1 MADKEI
7 REIHHTS
14 SGDGGAATGMVLGIV
29 LVAALVIGGFLF
41 WNYAGNN
48 RTASGPSVT
57 ITAPTTGQGGGM
69 GGGGGAAKSIPHST
83 RKPRLA
89 AGAFQFAIRNSL

>member
-7 REIHHTS
+7 REIHTS

-48 RTASGPSVT
+48 RTAGGPSVT
-57 ITAPTTGQGGGM
+57 INTPTTGQGGGGM
-69 GGGGGAAKSIPHST
+69 AGGGGSSK
-83 RKPRLA
+83 
-89 AGAFQFAIRNSL
+89 